1 MQRRQLIA
9 STAGAIATAGAS
21 MLAAP
26 AGAQQTPVANAAQGG
41 NPQSVPAHLQ
51 NSSSGPF
58 ATQPWGDRQQ
68 IAGSRYA
75 IERVTYKSH
84 GTDIVGNAFV
94 PAGSGRKPAIVVIG
108 PVAYVKEQ
116 SPMQYASRLVRE
128 GYIALAFD
136 PRYHGESGGEP
147 RRLESR
153 RAKVEDLR
161 ASIDYLIQRPDV
173 DAQKIHVLGVC
184 QGVNWA
190 IEASTLDPRVKAL
203 GLVAGHYL
211 VPEVAALYIG
221 SEAKVAERLV
231 RAKAAREAF
240 DQTGELRYIP
250 IVSAT
255 DPQALLTAPVIREFY
270 ERWAYRGAFW
280 NFHGLWEN
288 RILSMSEADIWGH
301 QVDTVMRQ
309 LHTPT
314 LMVHA
319 NRAASGPAIPRKLFE
334 QIPAQNKELVW
345 LSDQNQMQ
353 FYEDPV
359 TIDQV
364 APQLARFFQSV

>member
-9 STAGAIATAGAS
+9 TTAGAITLAGTS
-21 MLAAP
+21 ILTLP
-26 AGAQQTPVANAAQGG
+26 AGARNTSLVTAAHDGKPL
-41 NPQSVPAHLQ
+41 NVPARLQ
-51 NSSSGPF
+51 NASSGPF
-58 ATQPWGDRQQ
+58 ATQPWDNRQQ
-68 IAGSRYA
+68 IDSGRYA

-84 GTDIVGNAFV
+84 GADIVGNTFV
-94 PAGSGRKPAIVVIG
+94 PAGSGHKPAVVVIG

-128 GYIALAFD
+128 GCIALVFD
-136 PRYHGESGGEP
+136 PRHHGESGGEP

-153 RAKVEDLR
+153 RTKVEDLR

-173 DAQKIHVLGVC
+173 DAQRIYLLGVC

-203 GLVAGHYL
+203 GVVAGHYL
-211 VPEVAALYIG
+211 MPEVAALYLG
-221 SEAKVAERLV
+221 SEAKVAERLA
-231 RAKAAREAF
+231 RAKTAREAF
-240 DQTGELRYIP
+240 DQSGELRYIP

-255 DPQALLTAPVIREFY
+255 DPQAFLTAPVIREFY

-288 RILSMSEADIWGH
+288 RILAMSEADIWGH
-301 QVDTVMRQ
+301 RVDAVMRQ
-309 LHTPT
+309 LHTPI

-319 NRAASGPAIPRKLFE
+319 NRAASGPAVPRKLFE
-334 QIPAQNKELVW
+334 QIPAKNKQMVW
-345 LSDQNQMQ
+345 LGDQNQMQ

-364 APQLARFFQSV
+364 VPQLASFFQSV